1 MTKANSCCFWVL
13 ILLAGLPGTGKSYLG
28 NIIKGKLDSIDML
41 SPDELKEYYSDLY
54 GFNNLEE
61 KQTMVENAW
70 LKYYEIMEQK
80 MQAGKNLISDYPFSQ
95 KQKPHIQQLVE
106 KYGYMVIT
114 IRLIGDLDVLYE
126 RQKKRDLD
134 QTRHLSHIVTS
145 YQKGDYLENRSN
157 ADNLLTYEEF
167 LKRCT
172 TRGYNTFK
180 LGKLIELDVTD
191 FKKINYSKL
200 LDKIISWCNDKDN

>member
-1 MTKANSCCFWVL
+1 M
-13 ILLAGLPGTGKSYLG
+13 
-28 NIIKGKLDSIDML
+28 
-41 SPDELKEYYSDLY
+41 
-54 GFNNLEE
+54 
-61 KQTMVENAW
+61 
-70 LKYYEIMEQK
+70 
-80 MQAGKNLISDYPFSQ
+80 
-95 KQKPHIQQLVE
+95 
-106 KYGYMVIT
+106 
-114 IRLIGDLDVLYE
+114 
-126 RQKKRDLD
+126 D